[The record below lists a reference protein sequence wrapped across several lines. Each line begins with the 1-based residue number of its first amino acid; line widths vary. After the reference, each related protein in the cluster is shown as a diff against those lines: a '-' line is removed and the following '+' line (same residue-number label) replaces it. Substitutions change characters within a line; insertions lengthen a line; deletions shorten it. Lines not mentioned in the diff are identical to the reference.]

1 MNININLKD
10 GVPIYRQIANQIR
23 YMVASGILKPGEEI
37 SPVRTL
43 ALAINVTP
51 NTVVKA
57 YQELENQGVIYKRR
71 GAGTYIADAAVT
83 LADQERVRIIQQRID
98 ALLAEAHQLQFD
110 AGELDALIVARRQA
124 LQQGA
129 GKGVKSTTGN
139 ATGSGSENRNDN
151 DSEKEEEQL

>member
-23 YMVASGILKPGEEI
+23 YMVASGILQPGEEI

-57 YQELENQGVIYKRR
+57 YQELENQGVIFKRR
-71 GAGTYIADAAVT
+71 GAGTYIADEAVT
-83 LADQERVRIIQQRID
+83 LADQERLRIIRQRID
-98 ALLAEAHQLQFD
+98 ALLAEAHQLKFNEQDLDKLIAERRD
-110 AGELDALIVARRQA
+110 AMD
-124 LQQGA
+124 
-129 GKGVKSTTGN
+129 K
-139 ATGSGSENRNDN
+139 GSEHDGGA
-151 DSEKEEEQL
+151 Q